1 MMQGM
6 TSGARMNGSIA
17 WGSPG
22 TPARTP
28 QIDGALTLIDKIRV
42 LEDRR
47 MAAFEASPAGRRRLL
62 HRMHEQAALAAE
74 PARQVPVS

>member
-1 MMQGM
+1 MMHGL
-6 TSGARMNGSIA
+6 TNGERMNGSIA
-17 WGSPG
+17 WGSPS

-28 QIDGALTLIDKIRV
+28 QMDGAWTLIEKIRV

-74 PARQVPVS
+74 PGRQAP